1 MRAGDLSPHGVPP
14 DEALRLEGALRL
26 ARALLQQVAMSGT
39 AANDVGWVAANI
51 EVALR
56 QEFAL
61 SGAAL
66 DAVMAAL
73 RTMLDEIAM
82 LLPETRW
89 EA

>member
-1 MRAGDLSPHGVPP
+1 
-14 DEALRLEGALRL
+14 
-26 ARALLQQVAMSGT
+26 MSGT

-56 QEFAL
+56 QEFVL

-82 LLPETRW
+82 LLPETHW